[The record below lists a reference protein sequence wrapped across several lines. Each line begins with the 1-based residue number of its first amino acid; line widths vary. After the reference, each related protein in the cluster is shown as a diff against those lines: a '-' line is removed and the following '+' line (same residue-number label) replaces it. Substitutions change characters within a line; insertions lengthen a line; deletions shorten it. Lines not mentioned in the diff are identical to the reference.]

1 MNEYEINHNIQ
12 PNATVAVASHKA
24 VSNFFNPRRFGLYCS
39 KQIHEW
45 KRGLTL
51 QFLAL
56 AGIYTLLMFLFHHT
70 DEEGSTPSIASTG
83 IQIIIWLGF
92 FVYIAKSA
100 SSLADQ
106 IGVRSKRVL
115 YLAVPASTAEKY
127 IAHLL
132 WTAVLYPILFFAA
145 ILVAQYAS
153 EVFSSAIRNEPFNP
167 GTPLQ
172 GMLTFWE
179 GNLYNVSSLVNYTI
193 NIIVTFTLGA
203 TLWQKNS
210 FLKTIAALFLLGII
224 VIIFYTTLLGKEELE
239 SMFTYL
245 VVGNYFDNFD
255 STSFIWL
262 INGVSTVEYL
272 LFGYI
277 GYMRMKELEIN
288 ETKR

>member
-1 MNEYEINHNIQ
+1 MNEYDIT
-12 PNATVAVASHKA
+12 PNAQEATASVASRPTA
-24 VSNFFNPRRFGLYCS
+24 SNFFSLKRFGRYCS

-45 KRGLTL
+45 KRGLLL
-51 QFLAL
+51 QFFSL
-56 AGIYTLLMFLFHHT
+56 AGIYTLLMFLFHST
-70 DEEGSTPSIASTG
+70 DEEGLIPSIASTG

-106 IGVRSKRVL
+106 IGRRSKRVL
-115 YLAVPASTAEKY
+115 YLVVPASTAEKY

-132 WTAVLYPILFFAA
+132 WTIVLYPILFFAA
-145 ILVAQYAS
+145 ILVAQFSETAS
-153 EVFSSAIRNEPFNP
+153 SMIRGEAFNP

-172 GMLTFWE
+172 GLLTFW
-179 GNLYNVSSLVNYTI
+179 NNNMYSTSFLVNYTI

-210 FLKTIAALFLLGII
+210 FLKTIAACFLLGII

-245 VVGNYFDNFD
+245 VVGNYFD
-255 STSFIWL
+255 SFNNNDFVWIL
-262 INGVSTVEYL
+262 NGISAVEYL

>member
-1 MNEYEINHNIQ
+1 MNEYDIT
-12 PNATVAVASHKA
+12 PNAQQAAASVATRPTAS
-24 VSNFFNPRRFGLYCS
+24 NIFNLKRFGRYCS

-45 KRGLTL
+45 KRGLLL
-51 QFLAL
+51 QFFSL
-56 AGIYTLLMFLFHHT
+56 AGIYTLLMFLFHST
-70 DEEGSTPSIASTG
+70 DDQRLTPSIASTG

-115 YLAVPASTAEKY
+115 YLVVPASTAEKY

-132 WTAVLYPILFFAA
+132 WTIVLYPILFFAA
-145 ILVAQYAS
+145 ILVAQYVS
-153 EVFSSAIRNEPFNP
+153 EVASSMIRGEVFNP

-172 GMLTFWE
+172 GSLTFWNN
-179 GNLYNVSSLVNYTI
+179 NLYSTSFLVNYTI
-193 NIIVTFTLGA
+193 SIIATFTLGA

-210 FLKTIAALFLLGII
+210 FLKTIAASFLLGII
-224 VIIFYTTLLGKEELE
+224 VIVFYTTLLNKEELE
-239 SMFTYL
+239 SLFTFL
-245 VVGNYFDNFD
+245 VVGNYFENFD
-255 STSFIWL
+255 NSDFMWIL
-262 INGVSTVEYL
+262 NGFSAIEYL

>member
-1 MNEYEINHNIQ
+1 MNGYEINNNTQ
-12 PNATVAVASHKA
+12 QADVAAVPHKA
-24 VSNFFNPRRFGLYCS
+24 VSNLFNPRRFGLYCS

-56 AGIYTLLMFLFHHT
+56 AGIYTLLMFLFHQT
-70 DEEGSTPSIASTG
+70 DEKGLTPSIASTG

-92 FVYIAKSA
+92 FIYIAKSA
-100 SSLADQ
+100 SNLADQ

-132 WTAVLYPILFFAA
+132 WTVVLYPILFFAA

-153 EVFSSAIRNEPFNP
+153 EVFSSAIRNEPFHP
-167 GTPLQ
+167 GAPLQ
-172 GMLTFWE
+172 GLLTFWS
-179 GNLYNVSSLVNYTI
+179 GNLYNVSFLVNYTL
-193 NIIVTFTLGA
+193 NTIVVFTLGA

-224 VIIFYTTLLGKEELE
+224 VIFFYTTLLGKEELE

-255 STSFIWL
+255 ENSFMWL
-262 INGVSTVEYL
+262 INGVSAVEYL
-272 LFGYI
+272 IFAYI